1 MAIVVSISSDNM
13 EAVVE
18 VDEAT
23 DAAAILR
30 ALTGAGVV
38 HGIDAQACN
47 HAALTVGT
55 HVVARGNPPIHG
67 QDGRIE
73 MAVEFHRSNVG
84 VARGSGSI
92 DFHERGSFTPIEK
105 GQLIARNIPPT
116 PGIPGKNVRGI
127 NLAATPGTRAR
138 LSAGKNTRIEADG
151 EELRATIAGD
161 LRMNGDT
168 IEVLDMI
175 RVAGNVDFAVGSI
188 DCEGPVRVEGDLLP
202 GFHIRAGGDV
212 WIGGVVES
220 AEVSS
225 RGDIAIAQ
233 GVLGGSRVQA
243 SGHIRVGYTRE
254 AYLESAGSITINRE
268 SVNSTVVAGDSIH
281 IPGDGR
287 VVGGR
292 LLAGNAI
299 DAGSV
304 NFVQGVPTILAAGV
318 NPLEELRASRLKT
331 SIHRANSLE
340 RRIGRIK
347 GLTGPDGPHDVLD
360 KILEHTAHK
369 REGIK
374 DQLTDLDA
382 KKAEPADCRIQI
394 RKEVH
399 PGVSIRIRT
408 GELTVRDDCRAA
420 TFYYD
425 SESGQVVQI

>member
-1 MAIVVSISSDNM
+1 MAIVVNISSDSM

-18 VDEAT
+18 VDEAADDT
-23 DAAAILR
+23 AILR
-30 ALTGAGVV
+30 ALTVAGVV
-38 HGIDAQACN
+38 HGIDAHACK
-47 HAALTVGT
+47 HAVATTGT
-55 HVVARGNPPIHG
+55 HVVARGDPPIRG
-67 QDGRIE
+67 LDGRIE

-92 DFHERGSFTPIEK
+92 DFHERGSFTSIEK
-105 GQLIARNIPPT
+105 DQLIARILPPT

-127 NLAATPGTRAR
+127 GIAATPGTRAR
-138 LSAGKNTRIEADG
+138 LSAGKNTKIEADG

-220 AEVSS
+220 AEVNS
-225 RGDIAIAQ
+225 RGNVTIAQ
-233 GVLGGSRVQA
+233 GVLGGSRIQA
-243 SGHIRVGYTRE
+243 SGYIKVAYTRE
-254 AYLESAGSITINRE
+254 AYLESGGSITISRE

-292 LLAGNAI
+292 LLARNGI

-318 NPLEELRASRLKT
+318 NPLEELRALRLKT
-331 SIHRANSLE
+331 SIHRADSLE
-340 RRIGRIK
+340 RRIGKIK
-347 GLTGPDGPHDVLD
+347 GLTAPDGPHEVLD
-360 KILEHTAHK
+360 KMLERTAQK

-374 DQLTDLDA
+374 DQLTDLNA
-382 KKAEPADCRIQI
+382 NMAEPAACRVQI

-399 PGVSIRIRT
+399 PGVCIRIRS
-408 GELTVRDDCRAA
+408 GELTVRNDCGAA
-420 TFYYD
+420 TFSYD
-425 SESGQVVQI
+425 SDSGQVVQI